1 MTSTERDAF
10 SAALLEF
17 LRATRR
23 TRGRLGDG
31 DELSLSQYQLLE
43 PLIGGERLA
52 TCELALAAGVSAP
65 TATRM
70 LTGLEREGLVERVP
84 CDADRRVVHV
94 VLTDRRPRAGARGPR
109 ARRGAPSRD
118 LRLAQRGRAPRGRAP
133 ARAAGRRGGGPAV
146 KPTTRTLLPL
156 AGAALAYSL
165 AQTMVIPALPELQQE
180 FHAGPA
186 DATWLLTAFLLTS
199 SIATPLLGR
208 LGDMHG
214 KEHWLLISL
223 AIFGVGSLVAAVAGS
238 LTVMIAG
245 RAIQG
250 AGGAIFPLAIG
261 IIRDEFP
268 RDRVAPAIGTVSA
281 MFGIGGGSGLVLAG
295 IFVDHGS
302 ISWIFWLSVATT
314 ALAALATWLW
324 VPESPVRVRARID
337 WVGGALLSMTL
348 LALLLP
354 ISEGNTWGWTS
365 PRVLGLFAAAAVFAV
380 LWARWELRVVDPL
393 VDLALMRQR
402 PVWTTNVAAC
412 AIGFAMF
419 GSFVLVPQ
427 FVQTPARGGLRVRR
441 LGHGVRALP
450 APLGPPDALRRP
462 AQRTPGRALRVAR
475 AARARALCR
484 PGSAT
489 PCSPPSTAR
498 ASTSTC
504 RASCSASGSGS
515 RWRRWPISSSRPYPL
530 T

>member
-1 MTSTERDAF
+1 M
-10 SAALLEF
+10 
-17 LRATRR
+17 
-23 TRGRLGDG
+23 
-31 DELSLSQYQLLE
+31 
-43 PLIGGERLA
+43 
-52 TCELALAAGVSAP
+52 
-65 TATRM
+65 
-70 LTGLEREGLVERVP
+70 
-84 CDADRRVVHV
+84 
-94 VLTDRRPRAGARGPR
+94 
-109 ARRGAPSRD
+109 
-118 LRLAQRGRAPRGRAP
+118 
-133 ARAAGRRGGGPAV
+133 
-146 KPTTRTLLPL
+146 KPTTRTLVPL

-165 AQTMVIPALPELQQE
+165 AQTMVIPALPELQRE

-223 AIFGVGSLVAAVAGS
+223 AIFGVGSLVAALAGS
-238 LTVMIAG
+238 LSVMIAG

-268 RDRVAPAIGTVSA
+268 RERVAPAIGTVSA

-295 IFVDHGS
+295 LFVDHGS

-337 WVGGALLSMTL
+337 WIGGALLSVTL

-365 PRVLGLFAAAAVFAV
+365 ARVLVLFAAAAIFAV
-380 LWARWELRVVDPL
+380 VWARWELRVVDPL
-393 VDLALMRQR
+393 VDLRLMRER

-427 FVQTPARGGLRVRR
+427 FVQTPAVAGYGFGASVTESGLFLLPSALLMLFAGPLSGR
-441 LGHGVRALP
+441 LGALYGSRVPLALGATASGLSYALLATFHGARIDIYLSSVLLGLGVGLALAAMANLVVEAVPPDVTGVASAINAIMRTIGGAIGAQVAAAIVAGALADGARYPAESGFTGAFAMSAAASAVALLVCFAIPSRTAVRA
-450 APLGPPDALRRP
+450 
-462 AQRTPGRALRVAR
+462 RTRVPEATEATRA
-475 AARARALCR
+475 
-484 PGSAT
+484 
-489 PCSPPSTAR
+489 
-498 ASTSTC
+498 
-504 RASCSASGSGS
+504 
-515 RWRRWPISSSRPYPL
+515 
-530 T
+530 

>member
-1 MTSTERDAF
+1 
-10 SAALLEF
+10 
-17 LRATRR
+17 
-23 TRGRLGDG
+23 
-31 DELSLSQYQLLE
+31 
-43 PLIGGERLA
+43 
-52 TCELALAAGVSAP
+52 
-65 TATRM
+65 
-70 LTGLEREGLVERVP
+70 
-84 CDADRRVVHV
+84 
-94 VLTDRRPRAGARGPR
+94 
-109 ARRGAPSRD
+109 
-118 LRLAQRGRAPRGRAP
+118 
-133 ARAAGRRGGGPAV
+133 V

-295 IFVDHGS
+295 LFVDHGS

-314 ALAALATWLW
+314 ALAALATWRW

-337 WVGGALLSMTL
+337 WIGGALLSLTL

-354 ISEGNTWGWTS
+354 ISEGNSWGWTS
-365 PRVLGLFAAAAVFAV
+365 GRVLALFAAAAVFAV
-380 LWARWELRVVDPL
+380 VWAWWELRVVDPL
-393 VDLALMRQR
+393 VDLSLMRER

-427 FVQTPARGGLRVRR
+427 FVQTPARAGYGFGASVTESGLFLLPSALLMLFAGPLSGR
-441 LGHGVRALP
+441 LGARYGSRVPLALGALSSGLSYAWLAAFHSARIDIYLSSVLLGLGVGLALAAMANLVVEAVPPDVTGVASAINAIMRTIGGAIGAQVAAAIVSGALSEGAQYPAESGFTGAFAMSAAASAVALLVCFAIPSRAAVRA
-450 APLGPPDALRRP
+450 RR
-462 AQRTPGRALRVAR
+462 RVTEATE
-475 AARARALCR
+475 AA
-484 PGSAT
+484 
-489 PCSPPSTAR
+489 
-498 ASTSTC
+498 
-504 RASCSASGSGS
+504 
-515 RWRRWPISSSRPYPL
+515 
-530 T
+530 

>member
-1 MTSTERDAF
+1 
-10 SAALLEF
+10 
-17 LRATRR
+17 
-23 TRGRLGDG
+23 
-31 DELSLSQYQLLE
+31 
-43 PLIGGERLA
+43 
-52 TCELALAAGVSAP
+52 
-65 TATRM
+65 
-70 LTGLEREGLVERVP
+70 
-84 CDADRRVVHV
+84 
-94 VLTDRRPRAGARGPR
+94 
-109 ARRGAPSRD
+109 
-118 LRLAQRGRAPRGRAP
+118 
-133 ARAAGRRGGGPAV
+133 V
-146 KPTTRTLLPL
+146 KPTTRTLVPL

-295 IFVDHGS
+295 LFVDHGS

-314 ALAALATWLW
+314 ALAALATWRW

-337 WVGGALLSMTL
+337 WIGGALLSLTL

-354 ISEGNTWGWTS
+354 ISEGNSWGWTS
-365 PRVLGLFAAAAVFAV
+365 GRVLALFVAAAVFAV
-380 LWARWELRVVDPL
+380 VWGWWELRVVDPL
-393 VDLALMRQR
+393 VDLSLMRER

-427 FVQTPARGGLRVRR
+427 FVQTPARAGYGFGASVTESGLFLLPSALLMLFAGPLSGR
-441 LGHGVRALP
+441 LGARYGSRVPLALGALSSGLSYAWLAAFHSARIDIYLSSVLLGLGVGLALAAMANLVVEAVPPDVTGVASAINAIMRTIGGAIGAQVAAAIVSGALSEGAQYPAESGFTGAFAMSAAASAVALLVCFAIPSRAAVRA
-450 APLGPPDALRRP
+450 RR
-462 AQRTPGRALRVAR
+462 RVTEATE
-475 AARARALCR
+475 AA
-484 PGSAT
+484 
-489 PCSPPSTAR
+489 
-498 ASTSTC
+498 
-504 RASCSASGSGS
+504 
-515 RWRRWPISSSRPYPL
+515 
-530 T
+530 

>member
-1 MTSTERDAF
+1 
-10 SAALLEF
+10 
-17 LRATRR
+17 
-23 TRGRLGDG
+23 
-31 DELSLSQYQLLE
+31 
-43 PLIGGERLA
+43 
-52 TCELALAAGVSAP
+52 
-65 TATRM
+65 
-70 LTGLEREGLVERVP
+70 
-84 CDADRRVVHV
+84 
-94 VLTDRRPRAGARGPR
+94 
-109 ARRGAPSRD
+109 
-118 LRLAQRGRAPRGRAP
+118 
-133 ARAAGRRGGGPAV
+133 V

-165 AQTMVIPALPELQQE
+165 AQTMVIPALPELQRE

-223 AIFGVGSLVAAVAGS
+223 AIFGVGSLVAALAGS

-281 MFGIGGGSGLVLAG
+281 MFGIGGGAGLVLAG
-295 IFVDHGS
+295 VFVDHGS

-337 WVGGALLSMTL
+337 WVGGALLSLTL

-365 PRVLGLFAAAAVFAV
+365 GRVLGLFVAAAVFAV

-427 FVQTPARGGLRVRR
+427 FVQTPSRVGYGFGASVTESGLFLLPSALLMLFAGPLSGR
-441 LGHGVRALP
+441 LGARYGSRVPLALGALSSGLSYAWLAAFHGARIDIYLSSVLLGLGVGLALAAMANLVVEAVPPDVTGVATAINAIMRTIGGAIGAQVAAAIVSGALSEGALYPAESGFTGAFAMSAAASGVALLVCFAIPSRADVRA
-450 APLGPPDALRRP
+450 
-462 AQRTPGRALRVAR
+462 RTRVTQATE
-475 AARARALCR
+475 AA
-484 PGSAT
+484 
-489 PCSPPSTAR
+489 
-498 ASTSTC
+498 
-504 RASCSASGSGS
+504 
-515 RWRRWPISSSRPYPL
+515 
-530 T
+530 

>member
-1 MTSTERDAF
+1 
-10 SAALLEF
+10 
-17 LRATRR
+17 
-23 TRGRLGDG
+23 
-31 DELSLSQYQLLE
+31 
-43 PLIGGERLA
+43 
-52 TCELALAAGVSAP
+52 
-65 TATRM
+65 
-70 LTGLEREGLVERVP
+70 
-84 CDADRRVVHV
+84 
-94 VLTDRRPRAGARGPR
+94 
-109 ARRGAPSRD
+109 
-118 LRLAQRGRAPRGRAP
+118 
-133 ARAAGRRGGGPAV
+133 V

-165 AQTMVIPALPELQQE
+165 AQTMVIPALPELQRE

-268 RDRVAPAIGTVSA
+268 RERVAPAIGTVSA
-281 MFGIGGGSGLVLAG
+281 MFGIGGGAGLVLAG

-337 WVGGALLSMTL
+337 WVGGALLSITL

-365 PRVLGLFAAAAVFAV
+365 GRVLGLFAAAAVFAV

-427 FVQTPARGGLRVRR
+427 FVQTPARVGYGFGASVTESGLFLLPSALLMLFAGPLSGR
-441 LGHGVRALP
+441 LGARYGSRVPLALGALSSGLSYAWLAAFHGERIDIYLSSVLLGLGVGLALAAMANLVVEAVPPDVTGVASAINAIMRTIGGAIGAQVAAAIVSGALAEGAQYPAESGFTGAFAMSAAASGVALLVCFAIPSRADVRA
-450 APLGPPDALRRP
+450 
-462 AQRTPGRALRVAR
+462 RTRVTEATE
-475 AARARALCR
+475 AA
-484 PGSAT
+484 
-489 PCSPPSTAR
+489 
-498 ASTSTC
+498 
-504 RASCSASGSGS
+504 
-515 RWRRWPISSSRPYPL
+515 
-530 T
+530 

>member
-1 MTSTERDAF
+1 
-10 SAALLEF
+10 
-17 LRATRR
+17 
-23 TRGRLGDG
+23 
-31 DELSLSQYQLLE
+31 
-43 PLIGGERLA
+43 
-52 TCELALAAGVSAP
+52 
-65 TATRM
+65 
-70 LTGLEREGLVERVP
+70 
-84 CDADRRVVHV
+84 
-94 VLTDRRPRAGARGPR
+94 
-109 ARRGAPSRD
+109 
-118 LRLAQRGRAPRGRAP
+118 
-133 ARAAGRRGGGPAV
+133 V

-165 AQTMVIPALPELQQE
+165 AQTMVIPALPELQRE

-214 KEHWLLISL
+214 KERWLLISL

-268 RDRVAPAIGTVSA
+268 RERVAPAIGTVSA

-295 IFVDHGS
+295 LFVDHGS

-337 WVGGALLSMTL
+337 WVGGALLSITL

-354 ISEGNTWGWTS
+354 ISEGNSWGWTS
-365 PRVLGLFAAAAVFAV
+365 GRVLGLFAAAAVFAV
-380 LWARWELRVVDPL
+380 VWAWWELRVTDPL
-393 VDLALMRQR
+393 VNLALMRER

-427 FVQTPARGGLRVRR
+427 FVQTPSSAGYGFGASVTESGLFLLPSALLMLFAGPLSGR
-441 LGHGVRALP
+441 LGGRYGSRVPLALGAVSSGLSYAWLAAFHGARIDIYLASVLLGLGVGLALAAMANLVVEAVPPDVTGVASAINAIMRTIGGAVGAQVAAAIVSASLSDGARYPAESGFTGAFTMSALGSVVALLVCFAIPSRSAVRA
-450 APLGPPDALRRP
+450 
-462 AQRTPGRALRVAR
+462 RTRVAEAGATR
-475 AARARALCR
+475 A
-484 PGSAT
+484 
-489 PCSPPSTAR
+489 
-498 ASTSTC
+498 
-504 RASCSASGSGS
+504 
-515 RWRRWPISSSRPYPL
+515 
-530 T
+530 

>member
-1 MTSTERDAF
+1 M
-10 SAALLEF
+10 
-17 LRATRR
+17 
-23 TRGRLGDG
+23 
-31 DELSLSQYQLLE
+31 
-43 PLIGGERLA
+43 
-52 TCELALAAGVSAP
+52 
-65 TATRM
+65 
-70 LTGLEREGLVERVP
+70 
-84 CDADRRVVHV
+84 
-94 VLTDRRPRAGARGPR
+94 
-109 ARRGAPSRD
+109 
-118 LRLAQRGRAPRGRAP
+118 
-133 ARAAGRRGGGPAV
+133 

-295 IFVDHGS
+295 LFVDHGS

-314 ALAALATWLW
+314 ALAALATWRW

-337 WVGGALLSMTL
+337 WIGGALLSLTL

-354 ISEGNTWGWTS
+354 ISEGNSWGWTS
-365 PRVLGLFAAAAVFAV
+365 GRVLALFVAAAVFAV
-380 LWARWELRVVDPL
+380 VWAWWELRVVDPL
-393 VDLALMRQR
+393 VDLSLMRER

-427 FVQTPARGGLRVRR
+427 FVQTPARAGYGFGASVTESGLFLLPSALLMLFAGPLSGR
-441 LGHGVRALP
+441 LGARYGSRVPLALGALSSGLSYAWLAAFHSARIDIYLSSVLLGLGVGLALAAMANLVVEAVPPDVTGVASAINAIMRTIGGAIGAQVAAAIVSGALSDGAEYPAESGFTGAFAMSAAASAVALLVCFAIPSRAAVRA
-450 APLGPPDALRRP
+450 RR
-462 AQRTPGRALRVAR
+462 RVTEATE
-475 AARARALCR
+475 AA
-484 PGSAT
+484 
-489 PCSPPSTAR
+489 
-498 ASTSTC
+498 
-504 RASCSASGSGS
+504 
-515 RWRRWPISSSRPYPL
+515 
-530 T
+530 

>member
-1 MTSTERDAF
+1 
-10 SAALLEF
+10 
-17 LRATRR
+17 
-23 TRGRLGDG
+23 
-31 DELSLSQYQLLE
+31 
-43 PLIGGERLA
+43 
-52 TCELALAAGVSAP
+52 
-65 TATRM
+65 
-70 LTGLEREGLVERVP
+70 
-84 CDADRRVVHV
+84 
-94 VLTDRRPRAGARGPR
+94 
-109 ARRGAPSRD
+109 
-118 LRLAQRGRAPRGRAP
+118 
-133 ARAAGRRGGGPAV
+133 V

-295 IFVDHGS
+295 LFVDHGS

-314 ALAALATWLW
+314 ALAALATWRW

-337 WVGGALLSMTL
+337 WIGGALLSLTL

-354 ISEGNTWGWTS
+354 ISEGNSWGWTS
-365 PRVLGLFAAAAVFAV
+365 GRVLALFVAAAVFAV
-380 LWARWELRVVDPL
+380 VWAWWELRVVDPL
-393 VDLALMRQR
+393 VDLSLMRER

-427 FVQTPARGGLRVRR
+427 FVQTPARAGYGFGASVTESGLFLLPSALLMLFAGPLSGR
-441 LGHGVRALP
+441 LGARYGSRVPLALGALSSGLSYAWLAAFHSARIDIYLSSVLLGLGVGLALAAMANLVVEAVPPDVTGVASAINAIMRTIGGAIGAQVAAAIVSGALSEGAQYPAESGFTGAFAMSAAASAVALLVCFAIPSRAAVRA
-450 APLGPPDALRRP
+450 RR
-462 AQRTPGRALRVAR
+462 RVTEATE
-475 AARARALCR
+475 AA
-484 PGSAT
+484 
-489 PCSPPSTAR
+489 
-498 ASTSTC
+498 
-504 RASCSASGSGS
+504 
-515 RWRRWPISSSRPYPL
+515 
-530 T
+530 

>member
-1 MTSTERDAF
+1 M
-10 SAALLEF
+10 
-17 LRATRR
+17 
-23 TRGRLGDG
+23 
-31 DELSLSQYQLLE
+31 
-43 PLIGGERLA
+43 
-52 TCELALAAGVSAP
+52 
-65 TATRM
+65 
-70 LTGLEREGLVERVP
+70 
-84 CDADRRVVHV
+84 
-94 VLTDRRPRAGARGPR
+94 
-109 ARRGAPSRD
+109 
-118 LRLAQRGRAPRGRAP
+118 
-133 ARAAGRRGGGPAV
+133 
-146 KPTTRTLLPL
+146 KPTTRTLVPL

-186 DATWLLTAFLLTS
+186 DATWLLTAFLLTA

-295 IFVDHGS
+295 LFVDHGS

-314 ALAALATWLW
+314 ALAALATWRW

-337 WVGGALLSMTL
+337 WIGGALLSLTL

-354 ISEGNTWGWTS
+354 ISEGNSWGWTS
-365 PRVLGLFAAAAVFAV
+365 GRVLALFVAAAVFAV
-380 LWARWELRVVDPL
+380 VWAWWELRVVDPL
-393 VDLALMRQR
+393 VDLSLMRER

-427 FVQTPARGGLRVRR
+427 FVQTPARAGYGFGASVTESGLFLLPSALLMLFAGPLSGR
-441 LGHGVRALP
+441 LGARYGSRVPLALGALSSGLSYAWLAAFHSARIDIYLSSVLLGLGVGLALAPMANLVVEAVPPDVTGVASAINAIMRTIGGAIGAQVAAAIVSGALSEGAQYPAESGFTGAFAMSAAASAVALLVCFAIPSRAAVRA
-450 APLGPPDALRRP
+450 RR
-462 AQRTPGRALRVAR
+462 RVTEATE
-475 AARARALCR
+475 AA
-484 PGSAT
+484 
-489 PCSPPSTAR
+489 
-498 ASTSTC
+498 
-504 RASCSASGSGS
+504 
-515 RWRRWPISSSRPYPL
+515 
-530 T
+530 